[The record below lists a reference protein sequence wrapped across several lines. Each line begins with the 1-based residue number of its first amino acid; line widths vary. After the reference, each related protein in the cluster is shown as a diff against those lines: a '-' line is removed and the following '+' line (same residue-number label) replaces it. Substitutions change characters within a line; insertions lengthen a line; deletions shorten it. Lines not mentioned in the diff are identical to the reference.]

1 MTLPPRIRPFGGETT
16 GPGKRVPAAFLAV
29 FITLLLMCATQ
40 RLHAQALEDE
50 VRYEARDS
58 IRYDLQEQTVYLFG
72 AATVKYQGIQLT
84 ADRITFSFKNEEAS
98 AFGAPDSS
106 GAVVGKPQFVQD
118 GQTIAADS
126 IRYNFRTKTG
136 LIREVRTEEQ
146 TAWVSASLSKR
157 HPNGEVHGK
166 GGMLT
171 TCDRP
176 TPHYHFRVSRM
187 MVVPDDKIIAG
198 AAYMKVGKVPV
209 PLALPFGLFP
219 NRKGGSSGVLIPTW
233 GSNQQLGIF
242 LLNGGYYLPISD
254 HADLQLT
261 GDIYS
266 RGSWAVR
273 ALTRYRTR
281 YRYSGNLSLSHSTQL
296 NSIPEFP
303 DFSRQQNFFVRWNH
317 LVDPKASLTDRFT
330 ASVNLGTSNNFTNN
344 FNSSQNDYLSNTFQ
358 SNIQW
363 THLWTGKPYNVTVSM
378 RHSQNTLNRTFDI
391 TLPSANFNLQR
402 ILPIQMIRPL
412 GSQPRW
418 YDQLAVSY
426 TANFDNRL
434 RTTEDRLSL
443 ADLSTLWGETQ
454 NGVRQTA
461 NVNTTFKSRF
471 FTLNP
476 EFRFTERW
484 YFETLNKTFDP
495 ETSTTATDT
504 VPGFSRVGEWNA
516 GANLTSKLYGMY
528 LFNGERLK
536 AIRHTLT
543 PTVGFTY
550 RPDQST
556 EITGPFGF
564 NGATGTYSPYDIGIY
579 GKPAAGESGLLNLGL
594 IQNIEAKVRD
604 SKASRDSVR
613 TQFKKMKLLDF
624 VGINTAYDVM
634 RDSVQWSP
642 VNLSART
649 ALFNVVNVNFVSLW
663 DPYAVNQAGQ
673 RIDRSERS
681 VSGKLARM
689 TYTNVAVGFDLK
701 SKRYGQ
707 SVDAGSNT
715 GEQRV
720 VEDSDPSK
728 GARTNFN
735 MPWRLSVNYSYDI
748 NRIYQNNTFAD
759 TERQSVLFN
768 GDVTVLKYWK
778 LGATSGYD
786 LVAGEWTPTALN
798 LYWDLHCWE
807 FNMNWIP
814 FGVRQ
819 SISLRINVKASIL
832 RDLKVEQRVP
842 VGSNRGLLY

>member
-1 MTLPPRIRPFGGETT
+1 MTLPPRIRPFRGETT
-16 GPGKRVPAAFLAV
+16 GPTKRVPAAFRAV
-29 FITLLLMCATQ
+29 FITLLLMCASQ
-40 RLHAQALEDE
+40 RLCAQSLEDE

-106 GAVVGKPQFVQD
+106 GTEAGKPQFVQG
-118 GQTIAADS
+118 GQTIEADS

-176 TPHYHFRVSRM
+176 HPHYHFKVSRM
-187 MVVPDDKIIAG
+187 MVVPDKQIVAG

-219 NRKGGSSGVLIPTW
+219 NQQGGSSGVLIPTW
-233 GSNQQLGIF
+233 GNNQQLGIF

-281 YRYSGNLSLSHSTQL
+281 YRYNGSLNLSHSTQVIGDPDL
-296 NSIPEFP
+296 P
-303 DFSRQQNFFVRWNH
+303 DFSKQQNFFVRWNH
-317 LVDPKASLTDRFT
+317 LVDPKASLTDRFS
-330 ASVNLGTSNNFTNN
+330 ASVNVGTSNNFTNN
-344 FNSSQNDYLSNTFQ
+344 FNSSQNDFLSNTFQ

-363 THLWTGKPYNVTVSM
+363 THLWTGKPYNLTVSM
-378 RHSQNTLNRTFDI
+378 RHSQNTLNKTFDI

-402 ILPIQMIRPL
+402 ILPIQMLRPV
-412 GSQPRW
+412 GAQPRW
-418 YDQLAVSY
+418 YDQLAVNY
-426 TANFDNRL
+426 TASFDNRL
-434 RTTEDRLSL
+434 STTEDRIYW
-443 ADLSTLWGETQ
+443 ANIPTLWDEMQ
-454 NGVRQTA
+454 NGVRQNA
-461 NVNTTFKSRF
+461 NVSTTFKSRF

-476 EFRFTERW
+476 EFRTTELW

-495 ETSTTATDT
+495 ETNTTLTDT
-504 VPGFSRVGEWNA
+504 VPGFRRVNEWNA

-556 EITGPFGF
+556 EITGPFGP
-564 NGATGTYSPYDIGIY
+564 NGATSTYSPYDIGIY

-594 IQNIEAKVRD
+594 IQNLEAKVRD

-624 VGINTAYDVM
+624 VGINAAYDVM

-642 VNLSART
+642 VNVSART

-663 DPYAVNQAGQ
+663 DPYAVNEAGQ

-707 SVDAGSNT
+707 SVDANNT
-715 GEQRV
+715 GDQRV

-728 GARTNFN
+728 GARINFN

-748 NRIYQNNTFAD
+748 NRIYQDNTSTD
-759 TERQSVLFN
+759 TERQSVLFT
-768 GDVTVLKYWK
+768 GDVTVLKHWK
-778 LGATSGYD
+778 LGASSGYD
-786 LVAGEWTPTALN
+786 LEAEEWTPTTLN

-814 FGVRQ
+814 FGIRQ

-842 VGSNRGLLY
+842 VGGNRGLLF

>member
-1 MTLPPRIRPFGGETT
+1 MTLPPRIRPFRGETT
-16 GPGKRVPAAFLAV
+16 GPAMRVPVASSAV
-29 FITLLLMCATQ
+29 FITLLLMCAGQ
-40 RLHAQALEDE
+40 RLRAQALEDE

-98 AFGAPDSS
+98 AFGAPDSA
-106 GAVVGKPQFVQD
+106 GTVVGKPQFVQG
-118 GQTIAADS
+118 GQTIEADS

-176 TPHYHFRVSRM
+176 NPHYHFKVSRM
-187 MVVPDDKIIAG
+187 LVVPDKQIVAG
-198 AAYMKVGKVPV
+198 PAYMKVGKVPV

-219 NRKGGSSGVLIPTW
+219 NRQGGSSGVLIPTW
-233 GSNQQLGIF
+233 GNNQQLGFF

-281 YRYSGNLSLSHSTQL
+281 YRYNGSLNLSHSTQV
-296 NSIPEFP
+296 NSDPDFP
-303 DFSRQQNFFVRWNH
+303 DFSKQQNFFVRWNH
-317 LVDPKASLTDRFT
+317 LVDPKASLTDRFS
-330 ASVNLGTSNNFTNN
+330 ASVNVGTSNNFTNN
-344 FNSSQNDYLSNTFQ
+344 FNSTQNDFLSNTFQ

-363 THLWTGKPYNVTVSM
+363 THLWTGKPYNLTVSM
-378 RHSQNTLNRTFDI
+378 RHSQNTLNKTFDI

-402 ILPIQMIRPL
+402 ILPIQMLRPV
-412 GSQPRW
+412 GAQPRW
-418 YDQLAVSY
+418 YDQLAVNY
-426 TANFDNRL
+426 TASFDNRL
-434 RTTEDRLSL
+434 STTEDRISW
-443 ADLSTLWGETQ
+443 ANIPTLWDEMQ
-454 NGVRQTA
+454 NGVRQNA

-476 EFRFTERW
+476 EFRTTELW

-495 ETSTTATDT
+495 ETNTTLTDT
-504 VPGFSRVGEWNA
+504 VPGFRRVNEWNA

-556 EITGPFGF
+556 EITGPFGPD
-564 NGATGTYSPYDIGIY
+564 GATSTYSPYDIGIY

-594 IQNIEAKVRD
+594 IQNLEAKVRD
-604 SKASRDSVR
+604 SKASRDSVS
-613 TQFKKMKLLDF
+613 TQFKKVKLLDF
-624 VGINTAYDVM
+624 VGINAAYDVM

-642 VNLSART
+642 VNVSART

-663 DPYAVNQAGQ
+663 DPYAVNEAGQ

-707 SVDAGSNT
+707 SVDANNT
-715 GEQRV
+715 GDQRV

-728 GARTNFN
+728 GARINFN

-748 NRIYQNNTFAD
+748 NRTYQNNNSTD

-768 GDVTVLKYWK
+768 GDVTVLKHWK
-778 LGATSGYD
+778 LGASSGYD
-786 LVAGEWTPTALN
+786 LEAEEWTPTTLN

-814 FGVRQ
+814 FGIRQ

-842 VGSNRGLLY
+842 VGGNRGLLF